1 MDEWNESV
9 YPGIIKMAM
18 RDSVYRE
25 LLDENRL
32 LETEYLKIIEKLAE
46 ADREILDR
54 YIASCESIEFRLA
67 QLAYQFGIELKIGN
81 R

>member
-1 MDEWNESV
+1 MDEWNETV

-32 LETEYLKIIEKLAE
+32 LEPEYLKIMEKLVE

-67 QLAYQFGIELKIGN
+67 QLAYRFDIELKIGN

>member
-1 MDEWNESV
+1 MDEWNETV
-9 YPGIIKMAM
+9 YPGIIKMSM

-32 LETEYLKIIEKLAE
+32 LEPEYLKIMEKLVE

-67 QLAYQFGIELKIGN
+67 QLAYRFDIELKIGN

>member
-1 MDEWNESV
+1 MDEWNETV

-18 RDSVYRE
+18 GDSVYRE

-32 LETEYLKIIEKLAE
+32 LEPEYLKIMEKLVVAE
-46 ADREILDR
+46 REILDR

-67 QLAYQFGIELKIGN
+67 QLAYRFGIELKIGN

>member
-1 MDEWNESV
+1 MDKWNETA
-9 YPGIIKMAM
+9 YPDMIKMAM

-32 LETEYLKIIEKLAE
+32 LEPEYLKIMEKLVVAE
-46 ADREILDR
+46 REILDR

-67 QLAYQFGIELKIGN
+67 QLAYRFDIELKIGN